1 VPGCQSNHRVF
12 NEEISN
18 GATLLRFVQ
27 EGDEMK
33 TCKILLSILIFA
45 AVGISADAQVI
56 YSSIPSPLPP
66 NVDSRGPEAYAF
78 SEIGDGL
85 IFKPGSARLA
95 TTVKV
100 ILSDFACT
108 SGHWNS
114 VYGTADACVTTPGA
128 TFSQP
133 VTLNIY
139 AVNPTTP
146 PSAGTLLA
154 TQTATFNV
162 PYRPSSSATCYDR
175 GSGTAWY
182 NAPDDTCYHGI
193 AFPIVFDI
201 TSLNV
206 QLPDQVVVGISYNTT
221 HFGPNPIGEAT
232 ACFTTDNNCPYDS
245 LNVSTQGSPTVGS
258 DIDPNSIF
266 FNYVLSA
273 NSCSGTAPTG
283 IMEEDPGECFGGEH
297 PEIEVDTTPADSFL
311 IHYASNLNIGDS
323 VVNLTNAGTLSG
335 TDPAGRICVNVY
347 TFDPAEEMVSCC
359 SCMVTPNGLN
369 SLSTVSDLISNP
381 LTLGVPT
388 SVVIKLTATAPV
400 AGMCNAAA
408 SGDFVPGLRAWGSTL
423 HQNTVTGGYNVTE
436 SPFARAVLS
445 GSEISKDLSMCNFIQ
460 TNGSGYG
467 ICKSCQNAG
476 LSVSKR

>member
-1 VPGCQSNHRVF
+1 
-12 NEEISN
+12 
-18 GATLLRFVQ
+18 
-27 EGDEMK
+27 M
-33 TCKILLSILIFA
+33 
-45 AVGISADAQVI
+45 I
-56 YSSIPSPLPP
+56 YNSIPAPLPP
-66 NVDSRGPEAYAF
+66 NVASEGPEAYAF

-85 IFKPGSARLA
+85 IFTSNSPRLA

-100 ILSDFACT
+100 ILSDWACT
-108 SGHWNS
+108 SGHWFSALGNS
-114 VYGTADACVTTPGA
+114 DVCTTSPAGA

-146 PSAGTLLA
+146 PSAGALLG
-154 TQTATFNV
+154 TQTATFNI
-162 PYRPSSSATCYDR
+162 PYRPSTDPHCAVGGTPGGDGTQWYDAAT
-175 GSGTAWY
+175 
-182 NAPDDTCYHGI
+182 NACYHGI

-201 TSLNV
+201 TSLSL
-206 QLPDQVVVGISYNTT
+206 QLPDQVVVGISFNTT
-221 HFGPNPIGEAT
+221 HYGPSPIGEGT
-232 ACFTTDNNCPYDS
+232 ACFTNDNNCPYDA
-245 LNVSTQGSPTVGS
+245 LNVSTEGSPTVGS
-258 DIDPNSIF
+258 DVDPNSIF

-273 NSCSGTAPTG
+273 NSCLGTAPTG
-283 IMEEDPGECFGGEH
+283 IMEADPGGCFGGEH
-297 PEIEVDTTPADSFL
+297 PEIEVDTTPFDSFQ

-323 VVNLTNAGTLSG
+323 VINLTNAGTLSG

-369 SLSTVSDLISNP
+369 SLSAVSDLINNP

-400 AGMCNAAA
+400 AGQCNAAA
-408 SGDFVPGLRAWGSTL
+408 SGDFVSGLRAWGSTL
-423 HQNTVTGGYNVTE
+423 HQNTATGGYGTTE
-436 SPFARAVLS
+436 SPFALAVLS

-467 ICKSCQNAG
+467 ICKSCQNTG
-476 LSVSKR
+476 LGGTSK